1 MRLRQTDI
9 TDAVGVDRRRQWLRS
24 PECEDRCNSRLQR
37 MSAKEDHAAF
47 ILATWRDVQKGE
59 HVDEW
64 AQAWRSCCM
73 KLVYLANDSEAFWHH
88 VRSRERIGEYLSPST
103 TALPRT

>member
-1 MRLRQTDI
+1 M
-9 TDAVGVDRRRQWLRS
+9 RRQVRT
-24 PECEDRCNSRLQR
+24 RRLQR
-37 MSAKEDHAAF
+37 ISAKEDHAAF

-88 VRSRERIGEYLSPST
+88 VRSRERIGEYLHRHLLRPCLGLT
-103 TALPRT
+103 HI